1 MKPQPRLVVAL
12 VACAGVGTTY
22 FAQNLT
28 PPSVLTLPET
38 GTTTTSSWLPGWLY
52 QRRTVDYAAITA
64 EAFQHRSRFLTQ
76 TVTQDVTRDQTL
88 TFRVLGVPSRARVR
102 VTYRAEYSLGYVLE
116 PGHVSV
122 AREGDTLVLTLD
134 RPTLLSPVAIKL
146 KGHQVLEGGL
156 LIDEQEALLQLQQAV
171 QAEAQQQAPAIL
183 ARPGIIPASE
193 QALRAFL
200 EPILAARAAG
210 IRPPLLRFQYR

>member
-1 MKPQPRLVVAL
+1 MKRNLLVVGAL
-12 VACAGVGTTY
+12 VACVGVGTT
-22 FAQNLT
+22 FLAQTLT
-28 PPSVLTLPET
+28 PSGVLTLSET

-52 QRRTVDYAAITA
+52 KREAIDYAAITA
-64 EAFQHRSRFLTQ
+64 EAIKQRSRLLTQ
-76 TVTQDVTRDQTL
+76 TVVQNITRDQTL
-88 TFRVLGVPSRARVR
+88 TLKALGIPSRARVR
-102 VTYRAEYSLGYVLE
+102 VTYRAEYPIGYVLE

-122 AREGDTLVLTLD
+122 SSEDNTLVLTLG
-134 RPTLLSPVAIKL
+134 RPTLLSAVAIKL

-156 LIDEQEALLQLQQAV
+156 LIDEQEALLQLQQTV

-210 IRPPLLRFQYR
+210 TRAPLIRFQYR